1 MLNGKDYM
9 EEVKR
14 YRPYI
19 DLALEI
25 FRLESPAQLKVS
37 IIDMS
42 EHQKLK
48 SVDELLDEYNDHM
61 RKFKEFG
68 DSKYELKAK
77 HALETLRHLN
87 YICV

>member
-9 EEVKR
+9 EEVKK

-25 FRLESPAQLKVS
+25 FRLESPTQLKVS

-61 RKFKEFG
+61 SMFKMFG
-68 DSKYELKAK
+68 DSKYELKAR
-77 HALETLRHLN
+77 HVLETLKYL
-87 YICV
+87 

>member
-1 MLNGKDYM
+1 MLNGKEYM

-61 RKFKEFG
+61 NMFKMFG

-77 HALETLRHLN
+77 HVLETLRLKF
-87 YICV
+87 

>member
-1 MLNGKDYM
+1 MLNGKEYM
-9 EEVKR
+9 EEVKK

-37 IIDMS
+37 IIDLG
-42 EHQKLK
+42 QVQGKPK

-61 RKFKEFG
+61 NMFKMFG

-77 HALETLRHLN
+77 HVIETLKHFQ
-87 YICV
+87 

>member
-9 EEVKR
+9 EEVKM
-14 YRPYI
+14 YKPYI

-61 RKFKEFG
+61 NMFKMFG

-77 HALETLRHLN
+77 HVLETLRLKF
-87 YICV
+87 

>member
-1 MLNGKDYM
+1 MLNGKEYM
-9 EEVKR
+9 EEVKK

-42 EHQKLK
+42 DHQKLK
-48 SVDELLDEYNDHM
+48 SIDELLDEYNDHM
-61 RKFKEFG
+61 MMYKMFG
-68 DSKYELKAK
+68 DNKYDLKAK
-77 HALETLRHLN
+77 HVLESLRH
-87 YICV
+87 I

>member
-1 MLNGKDYM
+1 MNGKEYM

-25 FRLESPAQLKVS
+25 YELESPAQLKVS
-37 IIDMS
+37 IIDLG
-42 EHQKLK
+42 QVQGKPK

-61 RKFKEFG
+61 SMFKMFD
-68 DSKYELKAK
+68 DSKYELKAR
-77 HALETLRHLN
+77 HVLEKLRH
-87 YICV
+87 I